1 MSKESQTHGPRPGE
15 AGDSLQSFFKKDR
28 FAERS
33 NIELLSVSPGQA
45 RAKMALHAH
54 HLNGYGTVQG
64 GAIFTLADFAFA
76 AASNSLGTVAVAINV
91 SITFMKAGTNGTL
104 WAEAREISRN
114 LKLGSYTVEVKDD
127 QGELVA
133 LFQGLAYRKSEKLP
147 G

>member
-1 MSKESQTHGPRPGE
+1 
-15 AGDSLQSFFKKDR
+15 
-28 FAERS
+28 
-33 NIELLSVSPGQA
+33 
-45 RAKMALHAH
+45 
-54 HLNGYGTVQG
+54 
-64 GAIFTLADFAFA
+64 
-76 AASNSLGTVAVAINV
+76 V